1 VTLAALVAIGAGLAL
16 LQLPAWP
23 AWLPGLPPFLPG
35 PILLAA
41 ALGGP
46 RAAVVVFVLCRV
58 VAAAGEGL
66 AAVLP
71 EDLVRADLLI
81 TGTVDDFPRA
91 LPGRLQFPLAVEAG
105 DGRAPRLRRVLVSWY
120 DPPPRVPAPGERWQL
135 LLRVKPPRGLANP
148 GGFDY
153 ERWLFAQRFD
163 ATAYVRP
170 DGRNA
175 PAPVAGGG
183 PGWLLRARMA
193 IAAGITAAVPDDPAL
208 PYLVGLS
215 VGVYQALP
223 EIEWERLRLTGTIH
237 LVSISGFHLTL
248 VAAPLGLLGAAI
260 GAGLA
265 ARGVAI
271 APRIVGAAAAVA
283 GAVVY
288 GGLAGYPVPTLRSLL
303 MIVAVAVLLV
313 ARRARP
319 ASDALALAALGAVAL
334 EPLGLLTPGFWLS
347 FGGVAALVGAFQGLV
362 REPATGMA
370 VQGAR
375 AGSGQGP
382 PPAGRLVAAA
392 RALGLAQLATAVA
405 LLPLTLAWFGQVSLV
420 GALVNLVAIPA
431 FSFVILPLVLAGA
444 LLVVL
449 LPAAATPVLEL
460 AAGAVA
466 LFSAGNAWF
475 AALPFAAV
483 ELPPVGPA
491 ALAAGV
497 AGAVLALWPRPF
509 AGRWLA
515 PACLL
520 PLLAGGV
527 ARPGPGAF
535 DLTVIDV
542 GQGLAVLVRT
552 AGHSLL
558 FDAGPAWR
566 GADAGERAVL
576 PVLGALRVRHLD
588 RLLVSHGDTDHRG
601 GVPAV
606 LARHPGAL
614 PLAGDWAEESIP
626 GRRPCVAG
634 EAWSW
639 DGIRFRIVHP
649 EAGVAWRRGN
659 DASCVLAIDGP
670 GGSALL
676 TGDIEA
682 GGEAALLASGRLTP
696 ADVVVAP
703 HHGSRTS
710 SSPDFVTALRPR
722 FVVFATGYAN
732 RWGFPKPDVVER
744 WRDAGSCPLDT
755 ALTGAVRFRVDPG
768 DGAALERAERRDARR
783 LWNRPADLPACAGS
797 PPSRAAGPA
806 VYSGAGFP
814 GS

>member
-1 VTLAALVAIGAGLAL
+1 VTLAALVTIGAGLAL
-16 LQLPAWP
+16 LQLPA
-23 AWLPGLPPFLPG
+23 LPPWLLELPHVLPG
-35 PILLAA
+35 PLLLAA

-46 RAAVVVFVLCRV
+46 RAAMVVFVLCRV

-71 EDLVRADLLI
+71 DELARADMLV

-91 LPGRLQFPLAVEAG
+91 LPGRLQFPLTVESG
-105 DGRAPRLRRVLVSWY
+105 DSRAPRLRRVLVSWY
-120 DPPPRVPAPGERWQL
+120 DPPPRVPVPGERWQL

-163 ATAYVRP
+163 ATGYVRL
-170 DGRNA
+170 DGRNV

-183 PGWLLRARMA
+183 PGWLLRARTA
-193 IAAGITAAVPDDPAL
+193 IAAGITAAVADDPAL

-248 VAAPLGLLGAAI
+248 VAVPLVLLGTAVGAA
-260 GAGLA
+260 LA

-271 APRIVGAAAAVA
+271 APRLAGAAAAVA

-303 MIVAVAVLLV
+303 MIVTVAVLLL

-334 EPLGLLTPGFWLS
+334 EPLGLLTPGFWMS

-362 REPATGMA
+362 REAPTGMA
-370 VQGAR
+370 APGGR
-375 AGSGQGP
+375 PGRGQRP
-382 PPAGRLVAAA
+382 PRTGLLVAAA
-392 RALGLAQLATAVA
+392 RALGLAQLATAIA
-405 LLPLTLAWFGQVSLV
+405 LLPLSLAWFGQVSVV
-420 GALVNLVAIPA
+420 GSLVNFLAIPA

-444 LLVVL
+444 LLVVVAP
-449 LPAAATPVLEL
+449 PAGEAVLEL
-460 AAGAVA
+460 AAGAVGV
-466 LFSAGNAWF
+466 FSAVNAWF

-483 ELPPVGPA
+483 ELPPVGPL
-491 ALAAGV
+491 ALGAGV
-497 AGAVLALWPRPF
+497 VGAVLALWPRPF

-520 PLLAGGV
+520 PLLGGGV
-527 ARPGPGAF
+527 PRPGPGAF

-552 AGHSLL
+552 ARHSLL
-558 FDAGPAWR
+558 FDAGPTWR

-588 RLLVSHGDTDHRG
+588 RLVVSHGDNDHRG

-606 LARHPGAL
+606 LARHPRAL
-614 PLAGDWAEESIP
+614 TLAGDWAAEAIP
-626 GRRPCVAG
+626 HRRPCVAG
-634 EAWSW
+634 ETWSW
-639 DGIRFRIVHP
+639 DGIRFGIVHP
-649 EAGVAWRRGN
+649 DPGATWRRDN
-659 DASCVLAIDGP
+659 DASCVLAVDGP

-676 TGDIEA
+676 AGDIEA
-682 GGEAALLASGRLTP
+682 QGEAALLASGRLQR

-710 SSPDFVTALRPR
+710 SSPDFVAALRPR

-744 WRDAGSCPLDT
+744 WVAAGSCPLDT
-755 ALTGAVRFRVDPG
+755 ALAGAVRFRVAPG
-768 DGAALERAERRDARR
+768 HGAALERVERRDARR
-783 LWNRPADLPACAGS
+783 LWHRPADLPTCAAA
-797 PPSRAAGPA
+797 PPSRAGAA
-806 VYSGAGFP
+806 VYSDAGFS